1 MKNLRAI
8 AITGIIRQISRQPLR
23 MRNEQFGFP
32 PSGAEVQ
39 ALDPRALRRAAI

>member
-23 MRNEQFGFP
+23 MHNERFGFP
-32 PSGAEVQ
+32 PSEAEVR
-39 ALDPRALRRAAI
+39 ALDRRASRRGAA